1 VSNEVDDNT
10 IKEFLEYYSGTAI
23 PNPAQYPKRF
33 KFMIEAFLHH
43 KKMETNIAK
52 N

>member
-1 VSNEVDDNT
+1 MSNLDDVT
-10 IKEFLEYYSGTAI
+10 IKEFLEYYSGTTI
-23 PNPAQYPKRF
+23 PDPDHYPKRF

-43 KKMETNIAK
+43 KKMETNIVK